1 MRNQTDRMKR
11 LIEDLLKLSSL
22 ETTEHPQ
29 QREPVRVPDLLTG
42 IIDEAKAISGGVAHE
57 FKLDADNDLWIE
69 GDRNQIY
76 SAISNVVYNAVQYS
90 PLPGRISLRWYEA
103 VDGPVFEVSDTGV
116 GISAE
121 HIPRLTE
128 RFYRVDRGRS
138 RDKGGTGL
146 GLAIVKHILA
156 RHNARLEIEST
167 PGQGSTFRFCFPPSL
182 VIRKGFITDKN
193 SSKRRVPG

>member
-1 MRNQTDRMKR
+1 
-11 LIEDLLKLSSL
+11 
-22 ETTEHPQ
+22 
-29 QREPVRVPDLLTG
+29 
-42 IIDEAKAISGGVAHE
+42 
-57 FKLDADNDLWIE
+57 LWIE

-76 SAISNVVYNAVQYS
+76 SAISNVVFNAVQHT
-90 PLPGRISLRWYEA
+90 PDHGEIQIHWYADPQGA
-103 VDGPVFEVSDTGV
+103 VLEVTDTGE

-121 HIPRLTE
+121 HIPRITE

-167 PGQGSTFRFCFPPSL
+167 PGQGSTFRFRFPASMIL
-182 VIRKGFITDKN
+182 RKDMVEVRAVTKETAKSG
-193 SSKRRVPG
+193 